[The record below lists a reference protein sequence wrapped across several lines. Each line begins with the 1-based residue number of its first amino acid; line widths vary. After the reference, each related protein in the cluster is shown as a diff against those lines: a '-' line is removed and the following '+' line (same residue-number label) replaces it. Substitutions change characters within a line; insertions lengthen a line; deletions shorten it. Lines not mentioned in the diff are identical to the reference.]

1 MQYSGK
7 MVLIVDDSYL
17 IIERVKDIL
26 SDIIKPERMLHAH
39 TFTDGLEMLEENKP
53 DILILDIN
61 LPDTNGIELLRLVKN
76 KYPATI
82 VIMLTN
88 QGGDYYRQLCLKIG
102 ADHFIDKSKDFDLL
116 PEIFISL

>member
-17 IIERVKDIL
+17 IIERVKDML
-26 SDIIKPERMLHAH
+26 SEIVSTEHMLHAH
-39 TFTDGLEMLEENKP
+39 TYTDGVEMLAKTTP
-53 DILILDIN
+53 DVLILDIN
-61 LPDTNGIELLRLVKN
+61 LPDTNGIELLRLVKS
-76 KYPATI
+76 KYPAII

-88 QGGDYYRQLCLKIG
+88 QGGDYYRKLCLKIG

-116 PEIFISL
+116 PEIFVSL

>member
-17 IIERVKDIL
+17 IIERVKDML
-26 SDIIKPERMLHAH
+26 SDVVKPEHIMHAH
-39 TFTDGLEMLEENKP
+39 TYTDGLEMLEESKP

-76 KYPATI
+76 KYPAVI